1 MSPFEYYYGKDR
13 NGYDRKRQG
22 PESVDMTIDELA
34 RRVDMTARNIREW
47 QTNGLLPPP
56 QRRGRVGIYTDD
68 HTSRIERIKVLRAEG
83 FPLDVIRRMLDR
95 SPESAPDLRR
105 MASEILD
112 PANQTT
118 SMECKRAELADRLGG
133 DAERHLSAC
142 GLIEVIDDDL
152 VVITDTSTFDFV
164 EKMTAIGLPLDRVAA
179 ALARMAD
186 HHVASVRVLI
196 DLYREQIWQP
206 FADAGLPSGQWHSI
220 ADKTAQLR
228 PLAIGLGIQAFR
240 RAIDEVVGKVAA
252 EEAAK
257 LG

>member
-1 MSPFEYYYGKDR
+1 MSPFEYSYGRNR
-13 NGYDRKRQG
+13 NGYDREQQG
-22 PESVDMTIDELA
+22 VAVDMTIDELA
-34 RRVDMTARNIREW
+34 RRVAMTARNIREW

-56 QRRGRVGIYTDD
+56 ERRGRVGIYTDD
-68 HTSRIERIKVLRAEG
+68 HISRTERIKVLRAEG

-95 SPESAPDLRR
+95 SPESAPDLLRL
-105 MASEILD
+105 ASEVFDI
-112 PANQTT
+112 ANQTA
-118 SMECKRAELADRLGG
+118 SMELKRADLAERLGG

-142 GLIEVIDDDL
+142 GLIEVVDDDL
-152 VVITDTSTFDFV
+152 VLITDTSTFDFV
-164 EKMTAIGLPLDRVAA
+164 EKLTAIGLPLDKVAE

-186 HHVASVRVLI
+186 HHVASVRALV

-206 FADAGLPSGQWHSI
+206 FADAGLPSEQLHSI

-252 EEAAK
+252 QEAAK
-257 LG
+257 LS

>member
-1 MSPFEYYYGKDR
+1 LSPLEYYYGRNR
-13 NGYDRKRQG
+13 NGYDRKQQG
-22 PESVDMTIDELA
+22 VAVDMTIDELA
-34 RRVDMTARNIREW
+34 RRVAMTARNIREW

-56 QRRGRVGIYTDD
+56 ERRGRVGIYTDD
-68 HTSRIERIKVLRAEG
+68 HISRTERIKVLRAEG

-95 SPESAPDLRR
+95 SPESAPDLLRL
-105 MASEILD
+105 ASEVFD
-112 PANQTT
+112 PANQTA
-118 SMECKRAELADRLGG
+118 SMELKRADLADRLGG

-142 GLIEVIDDDL
+142 GLIEVVDDDL

-164 EKMTAIGLPLDRVAA
+164 EKLTAIGLPLDKVAQ
-179 ALARMAD
+179 ALTRMAD
-186 HHVASVRVLI
+186 HHVASVRALV

-206 FADAGLPSGQWHSI
+206 FADAGLPSEQLHSI

-257 LG
+257 LS